1 MASFKDITDMIAEK
15 KAPEPPK
22 GFWLKFDRELGE
34 RLDAIDSRKSSRSHG
49 FAEGLGE
56 MFSAFFQPKPVLA
69 AAMFI
74 LALNIVLFSFASR
87 GPTLVSVALLSRDD
101 LAEELVL
108 TDQLSSGENIVDF

>member
-1 MASFKDITDMIAEK
+1 MASFKDITDMISK
-15 KAPEPPK
+15 KKVFEPPK

-34 RLDAIDSRKSSRSHG
+34 RLDAIDSRKSNRSYG
-49 FAEGLGE
+49 FAGWLDGIS
-56 MFSAFFQPKPVLA
+56 FAFFQPKPVLA

>member
-1 MASFKDITDMIAEK
+1 MASFKDITDMISK
-15 KAPEPPK
+15 KKVFEPPK

-69 AAMFI
+69 AATFI
-74 LALNIVLFSFASR
+74 VAVNLILFSLASG
-87 GPTLVSVALLSRDD
+87 GPALVSVALLSKND

-108 TDQLSSGENIVDF
+108 TDELSSGENIVDF